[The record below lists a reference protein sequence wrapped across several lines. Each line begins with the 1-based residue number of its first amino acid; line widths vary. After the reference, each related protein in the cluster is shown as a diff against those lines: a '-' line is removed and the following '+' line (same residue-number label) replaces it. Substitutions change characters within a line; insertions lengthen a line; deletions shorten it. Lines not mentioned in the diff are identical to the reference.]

1 MKNIKESE
9 KSLIN
14 EIESEIDKMSPE
26 ELLYLEFNQNF
37 YIYSKLR
44 PQIENIKKIGN
55 EIKTMEEQFNLLKFQ
70 KSDFDNDLKEKFE
83 NNVSNIN
90 NLIEQ
95 KKKLD
100 FKISKT
106 EFINL
111 LNEEMKYFDNPA
123 ACFNR
128 LTKGITNYEQFKEQ
142 FLELVKEKNY
152 YYYKLIM
159 DKINS

>member
-9 KSLIN
+9 NSLIN

-44 PQIENIKKIGN
+44 PQIENIKKLGN

>member
-44 PQIENIKKIGN
+44 PQIENIKKLGN

-106 EFINL
+106 EFIL
-111 LNEEMKYFDNPA
+111 
-123 ACFNR
+123 
-128 LTKGITNYEQFKEQ
+128 IIQQ
-142 FLELVKEKNY
+142 LVS
-152 YYYKLIM
+152 I
-159 DKINS
+159 D